1 MKHEISRRR
10 RREALELVKQEEI
23 LDNSYAS
30 TDTLTHFRSP
40 RFWDPGLPLNLRTMA
55 LDGARCRK
63 RWVLGIAGK
72 AVGMGVA
79 SEQ

>member
-55 LDGARCRK
+55 LDVGK
-63 RWVLGIAGK
+63 GGSWVLLAK
-72 AVGMGVA
+72 Q
-79 SEQ
+79 SEWE